1 MELKVVLVEPEYE
14 QNLGYCARI
23 MKNFDFHELLL
34 VNPKI
39 QIGEEAK
46 MYSKHAFDVLSSA
59 RIVSSLEEAIKDCQI
74 VIGTTA
80 IKSGGKEVLRV
91 PISPRDAAKKF
102 SRKNLKVALLIGR
115 EGTGL
120 SKEELEICDVI
131 VRIPSSEKY
140 GTLNISHALGI
151 ILYEFRMEMSDEKGK
166 EFISK
171 NEMKIIEETSKRIVK
186 SLRGIRGEKTTILS
200 LKRIFARGINSV
212 TEGKALINFLK
223 KIENSIKSKNNN

>member
-23 MKNFDFHELLL
+23 MKNFDFHELFL

-39 QIGEEAK
+39 QIGEEAR

-59 RIVSSLEEAIKDCQI
+59 KIVSSLEEAIDDCQI

-91 PISPRDAAKKF
+91 PISPREVAKRF
-102 SRKNLKVALLIGR
+102 SKKNVKIALLIGR

-120 SKEELEICDVI
+120 SKNELEICDVV

-151 ILYEFRMEMSDEKGK
+151 ILYEFRLEITHKKGK

-171 NEMKIIEETSKRIVK
+171 DEMRIIEETSKRIVK
-186 SLRGIRGEKTTILS
+186 SLRGIRGERTTILS

-212 TEGKALINFLK
+212 TEGRALVNFLK
-223 KIENSIKSKNNN
+223 KIEESIKSNKI

>member
-39 QIGEEAK
+39 QIGEEAR
-46 MYSKHAFDVLSSA
+46 MYSKHAFDILSSA
-59 RIVSSLEEAIKDCQI
+59 KIVSSLEEAIDDCQI

-91 PISPRDAAKKF
+91 PVSPRDAAKKF
-102 SRKNLKVALLIGR
+102 SKKNVKIALLIGR

-120 SKEELEICDVI
+120 SKDELEMCDMI

-151 ILYEFRMEMSDEKGK
+151 ILYEFRLEITDKKGK

-171 NEMKIIEETSKRIVK
+171 NEMRIIEETSKRIVK
-186 SLRGIRGEKTTILS
+186 SLRGIRGERTTILS

-212 TEGKALINFLK
+212 TEGRTLVNFLK
-223 KIENSIKSKNNN
+223 KVEESIKSKKNI

>member
-23 MKNFDFHELLL
+23 MKNFDFHELFL

-39 QIGEEAK
+39 QIGEEAR
-46 MYSKHAFDVLSSA
+46 MYSKHAFDILSSA
-59 RIVSSLEEAIKDCQI
+59 KIVSRLEEAINDCQI

-91 PISPRDAAKKF
+91 PVSPRDAAKKF
-102 SRKNLKVALLIGR
+102 SKKNVKIALLIGR

-120 SKEELEICDVI
+120 SKDELEMCDVI

-151 ILYEFRMEMSDEKGK
+151 ILYEFRLEITDKKGK

-171 NEMKIIEETSKRIVK
+171 NEMRIIEETSKRIVK
-186 SLRGIRGEKTTILS
+186 TLRGIRGERTTILS

-212 TEGKALINFLK
+212 TEGRALVNFLK
-223 KIENSIKSKNNN
+223 KVEESIKSKKNI